1 MTTKMYWLHALTPV
15 HPGTGVGVGFIDL
28 PIAREK
34 VTGWPTVCGSGIKG
48 VLADLHGAAKEEN
61 RKHKDHGDLRAAFG
75 VADADGESTG
85 NAGSLVFCDAR
96 LVALPVR
103 SLYGTFA
110 WVTSAFCLAR
120 LARDLEAVKATGEL
134 KPHPTV
140 GTKQARLP
148 KGGASVLSD
157 TGKDTGKVFFTD
169 LDFEGEGGAETKT
182 WAEAIAGWVFPKDTV
197 WRGEFVKRFAVVSDD
212 TFNMLCQSATEV
224 APRIRIDP
232 DKKSADGGAL
242 WYEEY
247 LPAESLL
254 AGLVWCDRVYHSPGT
269 NTAES
274 LLRTFCDG
282 EKTLQVGGKGTV
294 GKGRVRCVFGG

>member
-15 HPGTGVGVGFIDL
+15 HSGTGVGVGFIDL

-34 VTGWPTVCGSGIKG
+34 VTDWPTIRGSGIKG
-48 VLADLHGAAKEEN
+48 VLKEEH
-61 RKHKDHGDLRAAFG
+61 RKKKDDADFRAAFG
-75 VADADGESTG
+75 VADAGEEDTG

-110 WVTSAFCLAR
+110 WVTSHLCLTR
-120 LARDLEAVKATGEL
+120 LARDLEAAKVTEKLT
-134 KPHPTV
+134 PHPAV
-140 GTKQARLP
+140 GAGKARLP
-148 KGGASVLSD
+148 QGVASVLSD
-157 TGKDTGKVFFTD
+157 SGRDTGKVFFTD
-169 LDFEGEGGAETKT
+169 LDFNGEAGAETKQ
-182 WAEAIAGWVFPKDTV
+182 WAERIAGWVFPKDKD
-197 WRGEFVKRFAVVSDD
+197 WQGEFVKRFAVVSDD
-212 TFNMLCQSATEV
+212 TFNHLCLSATEV
-224 APRIRIDP
+224 TPRIKIDA
-232 DKKSADGGAL
+232 DKKTVDKGAL

-269 NTAES
+269 NTPES
-274 LLRTFCDG
+274 LLETFCG
-282 EKTLQVGGKGTV
+282 EEKTIQVGGKGTV